1 MVEHGGLDRP
11 DSPADRTEVSA
22 THALSGDLKAA
33 LKRIAAA
40 EQLLVAMDFD
50 GTMAPLVDRA
60 EDARALPRSAE
71 ALARLSELPAT
82 ATALISGRALETLR
96 ALAAP
101 EEKTLLIGSHGAETW
116 TGPDRA
122 PLQLDEKARQLLE
135 AATAV
140 VASIVETHPGTHLEK
155 KPAGAV
161 LHTRTAA
168 PNVGAAATE
177 LALRQ
182 LNELD
187 GLSVTEGKKV
197 VECSVVHSDKGQGIE
212 LLRSV
217 TGATAVL
224 FAGDDV
230 TDEHAMAVLRGD
242 DVGIKVGAGQSRAGY
257 RVDTPEQLQE
267 LLEELLRLRSAA
279 AS

>member
-1 MVEHGGLDRP
+1 MAEGPGL
-11 DSPADRTEVSA
+11 PADLR
-22 THALSGDLKAA
+22 AA
-33 LKRIAAA
+33 LERIAATG
-40 EQLLVAMDFD
+40 QLLVAMDFD

-71 ALARLSELPAT
+71 AFARLAALPAT

-96 ALAAP
+96 SLASP

-122 PLQLDEKARQLLE
+122 PLELDDKAKGLLE
-135 AATAV
+135 SATAV
-140 VASIVETHPGTHLEK
+140 VSTIVDAHPGTHLEK

-161 LHTRTAA
+161 LHTRTATQDVA
-168 PNVGAAATE
+168 AAATE

-212 LLRSV
+212 MLRTL

-230 TDEHAMAVLRGD
+230 TDEHAMAVLRSEDLG
-242 DVGIKVGAGQSRAGY
+242 VKVGPGQSRAGY
-257 RVDTPEQLQE
+257 RVETPEQIQD

-279 AS
+279 TAQA